1 MERAIRIFRAGML
14 LSSLTA
20 AGCLSH
26 HRSAVADV
34 DPRGWNDAAEVSF
47 ANADTLAP
55 CDLWLVVRYD
65 AAFAGEPV
73 ELEVTTVAPDSLR
86 LSERFTLRLPVSRGP
101 APLLRDTAVLYRRR
115 AVLRRTSEYRM
126 TIRPDEPVRGIEAVG
141 IAIEKSI

>member
-101 APLLRDTAVLYRRR
+101 APLLRDTGGALPAACGAAPHERVPDDDP
-115 AVLRRTSEYRM
+115 ARRTGAG
-126 TIRPDEPVRGIEAVG
+126 DRGRG
-141 IAIEKSI
+141 DCD